1 MKQILRLLLIIIV
14 FAVTASSSVANK
26 KEAKKLTYAIDSL
39 DIVLREAQQSTGAR
53 FSLIDSLKE
62 SSDTTNSRQ
71 LIKIGRAYSG
81 VRNDSAIVYFYRASQ
96 HAIKGNDP
104 LSEAKALIL
113 LAGRLSKAT
122 LSNEALDI
130 MTSIDRQ
137 TLDPEL
143 KKMYF
148 GTLAEINMERYHYH
162 PLTQIAEVCK
172 RESRY
177 AIDSLI
183 KILPEKGI
191 EYKLSMAQL
200 HLLNG
205 DSLLARGE
213 LIEVIDSS
221 IYNSGEYEHATRM
234 LSEIYK
240 DKDNSAEEYA
250 YYLALN
256 AISNLQNGNSENK
269 ALLELGSELF
279 KTGDLK
285 RAYDYMQA
293 AGREIYDSESRIL
306 YASLVP
312 TMSEMIVASQA
323 RESEQQSAH
332 LVIYII
338 ALTLIVF
345 ITFLLWRSRVAKDI
359 QTKNNRRLSA
369 TIAAKDLYITRLL
382 GLCSVY
388 IEGLE
393 DFSRLVDRKLKANQT
408 KDLLEM
414 IESGKILHDQN
425 EKFFEVFDNAV
436 LSIYPDF
443 INELN
448 SLLLAEKRLT
458 LPEKGVLTP
467 EIRIAAFMRMGV
479 NDSGRLSKFLGLSLN
494 TIYTYRNRM
503 KNRAIDRENFEE
515 ELINLN
521 HLPL

>member
-1 MKQILRLLLIIIV
+1 MKEIIRLLLIIIV
-14 FAVTASSSVANK
+14 FAVTASASVANK
-26 KEAKKLTYAIDSL
+26 GKAKKLTSAIDSL
-39 DIVLREAQQSTGAR
+39 DIVLREAQHSTSAR
-53 FSLIDSLKE
+53 FSYIDSLKE
-62 SSDTTNSRQ
+62 NSDTTNSRQ
-71 LIKIGRAYSG
+71 LIKIGHAYSG

-96 HAIKGNDP
+96 HAITESDS
-104 LSEAKALIL
+104 LSEANALIL

-122 LSNEALDI
+122 LFNEALDI

-137 TLDPEL
+137 VLDTEL
-143 KKMYF
+143 KKLYF
-148 GTLAEINMERYHYH
+148 GTLAQVSMERYHYH

-172 RESRY
+172 KESRN

-183 KILPEKGI
+183 NILPEKVI
-191 EYKLSMAQL
+191 DYKLSMAQL
-200 HLLNG
+200 HLLSG

-213 LIEVIDSS
+213 LIEVLDSS
-221 IYNSGEYEHATRM
+221 TYDSGEYEHATRM

-240 DKDNSAEEYA
+240 NKGSSAEEYA

-256 AISNLQNGNSENK
+256 AISNLRNGNSENK

-293 AGREIYDSESRIL
+293 AGRDIYNSESRIL

-323 RESEQQSAH
+323 RESKQQYAH

-338 ALTLIVF
+338 ALALILC
-345 ITFLLWRSRVAKDI
+345 ITFMFWRSQVAKGI
-359 QTKNNRRLSA
+359 QTKNNRRLNAS
-369 TIAAKDLYITRLL
+369 IAAKDLYITRLL
-382 GLCSVY
+382 SLCSVY
-388 IEGLE
+388 VEGLE

-436 LSIYPDF
+436 LNIYPDF

-458 LPEKGVLTP
+458 LPEQGVLTP

-479 NDSGRLSKFLGLSLN
+479 NDSTRLSKFLGLSLN

-515 ELINLN
+515 DLIKLN
-521 HLPL
+521 HMP